1 MTASTSTSPRTSS
14 AHLTPQR
21 QLKIL
26 LLGSSGAGKTAL
38 ALRYAQNCFNPHQKS
53 TIGVDF
59 FTKQVT
65 VPDGSTVSINIWDT
79 AGQERFH
86 SLVESFFRGADAC
99 ILVMDPT
106 QPPRESLAS
115 LTYWHAKVMHH
126 LGPVASASHFPF
138 LVVATKSDLD
148 ASVPLDHVKQWCAS
162 ERGVAQVVHTSAVTG
177 EGVNDAFVHAAQL
190 AVDYHRVMEVL
201 EREEVEREKSRRRKS
216 KRGSWLASAFGL
228 EQDLEEQD
236 HGVAAGS
243 SEEGLRYARL
253 ADSGFLGDD
262 AVRQEEARRTRSG
275 LFTHSSPVIRLGGR
289 GGTSSVEAKNCACG

>member
-14 AHLTPQR
+14 ANLTPQR

-106 QPPRESLAS
+106 QPPRETLAS

-148 ASVPLDHVKQWCAS
+148 ASVATRPRQAVVC
-162 ERGVAQVVHTSAVTG
+162 ER
-177 EGVNDAFVHAAQL
+177 
-190 AVDYHRVMEVL
+190 
-201 EREEVEREKSRRRKS
+201 
-216 KRGSWLASAFGL
+216 
-228 EQDLEEQD
+228 
-236 HGVAAGS
+236 AGS
-243 SEEGLRYARL
+243 
-253 ADSGFLGDD
+253 
-262 AVRQEEARRTRSG
+262 RSG
-275 LFTHSSPVIRLGGR
+275 GAHVGSHGR
-289 GGTSSVEAKNCACG
+289 GRQRCVCACGAAGCGLSSGHGGVGERGGREGKEPAEKEQAWVVAGERVWVGAGPRGAGSWGGRR